1 MGSLKPTSIPG
12 VSHSSPPPSPAG
24 HQPPCA
30 CSLPRHTP
38 GVPPGEGSVFESD
51 SVGWWICPPPPARLG
66 PGSRPGLET
75 IPRGF
80 LQAGFGSRCVCEWTP
95 GGGGECQSVIPFSP
109 ASQAPSARLFS
120 AQTGQLHGAGAQN
133 CLSPGGGGDARPE
146 RDFHAARRRG
156 PEQVMPR
163 LPVLRWSRL
172 LFPGLCLTPPPR
184 GDCTG
189 QFQFLVDLPG
199 GGLASTWEI
208 LPVTGAMCQ
217 KKFRP

>member
-24 HQPPCA
+24 HQPPWA

-38 GVPPGEGSVFESD
+38 GVPPRGGSVFESD
-51 SVGWWICPPPPARLG
+51 SVGWWVPPPAKLG

-80 LQAGFGSRCVCEWTP
+80 LQAGFGSSCVCEWTP
-95 GGGGECQSVIPFSP
+95 GGGGVSISDSILPGLPGTFCPPLFRPDWP
-109 ASQAPSARLFS
+109 ATRGRSSKLPISRGWRRRPARARLPRCP
-120 AQTGQLHGAGAQN
+120 ATGSGAG
-133 CLSPGGGGDARPE
+133 DAP
-146 RDFHAARRRG
+146 
-156 PEQVMPR
+156 
-163 LPVLRWSRL
+163 PVLRWSRL
-172 LFPGLCLTPPPR
+172 LFSGLCLTPR